1 MRRTSASADCEFSG
15 FLHDTPRLYTSTI
28 LTDCLGLFGR
38 STGTS
43 CHLRDSVTDV
53 THDTFVAPPLPS
65 EKLER
70 HRPRQ
75 WSGTVERSGS
85 LSLFRLFLSPSTMRS
100 RSIGLIL
107 SGIVLSSACS
117 MEPTAPALLEPVSA
131 PAGSRAG
138 SAKDNSPAV
147 IDEFAGESST
157 SYTVTIDP
165 RRRNVLH
172 FGPHTLDI
180 PSRAIC
186 TATSGYGASSFEL
199 DCPRETGAVTI
210 TALVRSTATGIPRID
225 VSPAM
230 RFSARRT
237 VILSLY
243 VPTLTPDPSAWRIL
257 YCATPSMD
265 ACIDEAE
272 LDPTLATHLDYGSR
286 TLFRRIKHFSGYY
299 VES

>member
-1 MRRTSASADCEFSG
+1 
-15 FLHDTPRLYTSTI
+15 
-28 LTDCLGLFGR
+28 
-38 STGTS
+38 
-43 CHLRDSVTDV
+43 
-53 THDTFVAPPLPS
+53 
-65 EKLER
+65 
-70 HRPRQ
+70 
-75 WSGTVERSGS
+75 
-85 LSLFRLFLSPSTMRS
+85 MRS
-100 RSIGLIL
+100 RSIGLLL

-117 MEPTAPALLEPVSA
+117 MDATAPSSLEPVS
-131 PAGSRAG
+131 PASGTRAG
-138 SAKDNSPAV
+138 NLKGSGAV
-147 IDEFAGESST
+147 VTDEFAGGTTT

-186 TATSGYGASSFEL
+186 TATSGYGQSSFDL
-199 DCPRETGAVTI
+199 DCQRESGPVTI

-243 VPTLTPDPSAWRIL
+243 VPTLTPDPTAWRIL

-265 ACIDEAE
+265 SCIDEAE